1 MPGVTA
7 VALLFVIAAWAIITG
22 VFEVVAAI
30 RLRKEIEGEFWLGSS
45 GVVSVLFGA
54 LLLARPGAGALT
66 VLWMFGAYA
75 IAFSFVLF
83 LLAFRLRKLGKQI
96 NRWLRRS
103 FKRPSARTRQ
113 SCREFLALF
122 GADCV
127 AALVAVR
134 PPA

>member
-96 NRWLRRS
+96 EPVVEEVIQTS
-103 FKRPSARTRQ
+103 
-113 SCREFLALF
+113 
-122 GADCV
+122 
-127 AALVAVR
+127 
-134 PPA
+134 